1 MAELEQVLKR
11 IDTITFD
18 CYGTLISWAAGL
30 ESSLRSVFGDALS
43 GRQSELFEAYV
54 AAEAEIES
62 GSYRPYRD
70 VLAEVV
76 QRLVVRFSLDLPEDR
91 VDRMSEDLPNWPPFS
106 DSVDA
111 LRRLKVH
118 YRLGILSNIDRDLFA
133 GTAQRLSVPFDFVVT
148 AEDVKSYKP
157 GRAHFDRLFEAHAKK
172 ESVLHVAQ
180 SLFHD
185 GEPAQAVGIAF
196 VWINRYNEVNK
207 TSVRPLAEFANLASL
222 ADAVCSAG

>member
-30 ESSLRSVFGDALS
+30 ESSLRSVFGDALP
-43 GRQSELFEAYV
+43 GQQSELFEAYV

-70 VLAEVV
+70 VLADVV
-76 QRLVVRFSLDLPEDR
+76 RRLAARFSLDLPEDR
-91 VDRMSEDLPNWPPFS
+91 VDRMSQDLPNWPPFS
-106 DSVDA
+106 DTVGA
-111 LRRLKVH
+111 LRRLKAH

-133 GTAQRLSVPFDFVVT
+133 ATAQRLSVPFDFVVT

-157 GRAHFDRLFEAHAKK
+157 GRAHFDRLLTDHANT

-185 GEPAQAVGIAF
+185 GEPAQALGIAF

-207 TSVRPLAEFANLASL
+207 TSVKPLAEFANLASL
-222 ADAVCSAG
+222 ADAACPTW

>member
-1 MAELEQVLKR
+1 MAELKQVLER

-18 CYGTLISWAAGL
+18 CYGTLISWAEGL
-30 ESSLRSVFGDALS
+30 ESSLKAVFGDALP

-54 AAEAEIES
+54 ATEAEIES

-70 VLAEVV
+70 VLGEVV
-76 QRLVVRFSLDLPEDR
+76 RRLAARFSLDLPEDR
-91 VDRMSEDLPNWPPFS
+91 VDRMSQDLPNWPPFS
-106 DSVDA
+106 DTVDA
-111 LRRLKVH
+111 LRRLKQH
-118 YRLGILSNIDRDLFA
+118 YRLGILSNVDRDLFA

-157 GRAHFDRLFEAHAKK
+157 GMAHFDRLLADHTST

-185 GEPAQAVGIAF
+185 GGPAQERGIAF

-207 TSVRPLAEFANLASL
+207 TSVKPVAEFANLASL
-222 ADAVCSAG
+222 ADAACPTQ

>member
-18 CYGTLISWAAGL
+18 CYGTLISWAEGL
-30 ESSLRSVFGDALS
+30 ESSLRSVFGDALP
-43 GRQSELFEAYV
+43 GQQSELFEAYV

-62 GSYRPYRD
+62 VSYRPYRE
-70 VLAEVV
+70 VLGEVV
-76 QRLVVRFSLDLPEDR
+76 RRLAARFSLDLPEDR
-91 VDRMSEDLPNWPPFS
+91 VDRMSEDLPSWPPFS
-106 DSVDA
+106 DTVDA
-111 LRRLKVH
+111 LRRLKQH
-118 YRLGILSNIDRDLFA
+118 YRLVILSDVDRDLFA

-157 GRAHFDRLFEAHAKK
+157 GIAHFDRLLAEYANT

-185 GEPAQAVGIAF
+185 GAPAQALGIAF

-207 TSVRPLAEFANLASL
+207 TSVKPLAEFANLASL
-222 ADAVCSAG
+222 DDVACPTR

>member
-1 MAELEQVLKR
+1 MTELKQVLKR

-18 CYGTLISWAAGL
+18 CYGTLISWAEGL
-30 ESSLRSVFGDALS
+30 ESSLRSVFGDALP

-62 GSYRPYRD
+62 GTYRPYRD

-76 QRLVVRFSLDLPEDR
+76 RQLASRFSLDLPEDR
-91 VDRMSEDLPNWPPFS
+91 VDRMSQYLPNWPPFS
-106 DSVDA
+106 DTVDA
-111 LRRLKVH
+111 LRRLGAH
-118 YRLGILSNIDRDLFA
+118 YRLGILSNVDRDLFA

-148 AEDVKSYKP
+148 AEDVKGYKP
-157 GRAHFDRLFEAHAKK
+157 GRAHFDRLLESYAKM

-185 GEPAQAVGIAF
+185 GVPAQELGIAF

-207 TSVRPLAEFANLASL
+207 TSVKPLAEFANLASL
-222 ADAVCSAG
+222 ADAACPT